1 MKKGQR
7 PSRHYRNVKT
17 KKGKKKILI
26 NRKIKRKGTINK
38 SERKVFK
45 HLSNPYIHHTEF
57 GGGIDFDKKGNVDNI
72 NVSPGD
78 EFDVYLPPDFEVQYH
93 THPDKNQSP
102 PTPDDVIALLS
113 NKNQQAEIIF
123 RDGKSF
129 QIIKTPL
136 SEALSKLPATVLRSK
151 LDKAFIFSR
160 GNQWEKKWKQYLES
174 IGFIV
179 ILNNK
184 SKQKMDVHITP
195 FEPKRKK

>member
-17 KKGKKKILI
+17 KKGKKKVLI
-26 NRKIKRKGTINK
+26 NRKIKRKGTITK
-38 SERKVFK
+38 YERKVFK
-45 HLSNPYIHHTEF
+45 HLSNPYIHHNEF
-57 GGGIDFDKKGNVDNI
+57 GGGIDFDKKGNIDNI

-78 EFDVYLPPDFEVQYH
+78 EFDVYLPPDFEIQYH

-102 PTPDDVIALLS
+102 PTPDDIIALLS

-151 LDKAFIFSR
+151 LDKAFIFSM
-160 GNQWEKKWKQYLES
+160 GKQWEQKWKKYLES

-184 SKQKMDVHITP
+184 SKQKMDVHIIP
-195 FEPKRKK
+195 FEPRRKK